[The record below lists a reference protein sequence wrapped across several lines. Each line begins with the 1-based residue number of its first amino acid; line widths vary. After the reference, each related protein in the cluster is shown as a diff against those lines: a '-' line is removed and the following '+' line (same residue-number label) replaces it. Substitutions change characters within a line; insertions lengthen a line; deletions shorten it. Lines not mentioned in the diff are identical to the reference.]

1 MSVTTA
7 WNQNLRQICNNDDN
21 YLRWSK
27 ANRSDRIRIVS
38 KPYASPIVM
47 TPPTRLQRTL
57 LDTAEA
63 VRESLISRN
72 NNDTTTMLPS
82 PEELFFDS
90 SFNKSGRPR
99 GFCNWLIPGVLMVG
113 QYPGQ
118 NPLQDGPCA
127 EAVASH
133 LQRIITRG
141 HVSVFCS
148 LQCETPPQTMDECWE
163 DHKVYL
169 KPEYRQELPRPFVQY
184 APLVKHYCSTSNN
197 MVEVEPVFLHKP
209 IEDLSVPDSQEPLLK
224 LLLQLLEHMLTSPE
238 KPHPVAVYVHCWGG
252 LGRAGLIGACLLS
265 LIYPQ
270 LSSKQVLQ
278 WVQTGYA
285 TRLGHAHL
293 EEQYAYSPQT
303 CPQRAF
309 VEAFVQEY
317 QGFFQEKCQ
326 SENDE
331 E

>member
-27 ANRSDRIRIVS
+27 ANRTERIRFVS
-38 KPYASPIVM
+38 KPCSSIAM
-47 TPPTRLQRTL
+47 TPTKLQRKV
-57 LDTAEA
+57 LDAAEA
-63 VRESLISRN
+63 VRETLSSN
-72 NNDTTTMLPS
+72 AVPS

-90 SFNKSGRPR
+90 SFNKSGHPR

-133 LQRIITRG
+133 LQRITRA

-148 LQCETPPQTMDECWE
+148 LQGETPPQTMDECWE
-163 DHKVYL
+163 DHKAYL
-169 KPEYRQELPRPFVQY
+169 KPEFRQELPRPFVQY
-184 APLVKHYCSTSNN
+184 APLARHYCK
-197 MVEVEPVFLHKP
+197 VVEPVFLHKP
-209 IEDLSVPDSQEPLLK
+209 IEDLSVPESQEPLLK
-224 LLLQLLEHMLTSPE
+224 LLLQLLEHMRTSSE
-238 KPHPVAVYVHCWGG
+238 KPQPVAVYVHCWGG
-252 LGRAGLIGACLLS
+252 LGRAGLIGACLLA
-265 LIYPQ
+265 LIYPH
-270 LSSKQVLQ
+270 LSSKQILQ

-285 TRLGHAHL
+285 TRLGHEHL

-309 VEAFVQEY
+309 VETFVQEY
-317 QGFFQEKCQ
+317 QELYQQECR
-326 SENDE
+326 SNYDDE
-331 E
+331 